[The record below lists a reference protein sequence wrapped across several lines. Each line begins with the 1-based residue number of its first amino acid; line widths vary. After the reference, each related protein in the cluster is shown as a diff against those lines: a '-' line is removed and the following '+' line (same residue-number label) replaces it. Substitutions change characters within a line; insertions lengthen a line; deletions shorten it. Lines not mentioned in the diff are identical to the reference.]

1 MQSEIEDGYKESIK
15 KNVRQQTIEG
25 VGISWFR
32 QTRKFKRGQI
42 HTFDALDDQNLS
54 EKRKGS
60 SILTKKF
67 NFWVQKAQQR
77 SKETARQI
85 SLWLCLIQP
94 VKLFLI
100 MGLTILETPVSRVGE
115 NMVLGKWGSLK
126 LVLTSKTWTILRGY
140 PLIPLVAP
148 KKDF

>member
-67 NFWVQKAQQR
+67 NFWVQKAQQ
-77 SKETARQI
+77 I
-85 SLWLCLIQP
+85 SLWLCLIQT

-126 LVLTSKTWTILRGY
+126 LVLTSKTWTILRGH